1 MEKVTYSSELK
12 EQLQLV
18 AKATQELT
26 KEDTGKSLEQFLAEI
41 SFIQYLLDELKE
53 KSPAANDQ
61 R

>member
-1 MEKVTYSSELK
+1 MEKVIYSSELK

-18 AKATQELT
+18 AKATQELI
-26 KEDTGKSLEQFLAEI
+26 KEDSCKSLEQFLAEI